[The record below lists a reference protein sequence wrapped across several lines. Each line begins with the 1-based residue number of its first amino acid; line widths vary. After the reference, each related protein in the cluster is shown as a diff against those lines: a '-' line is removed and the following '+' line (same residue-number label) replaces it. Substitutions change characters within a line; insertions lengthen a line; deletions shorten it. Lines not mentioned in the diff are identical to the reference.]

1 MTPLR
6 ILIAEDDAIIA
17 MCLEQV
23 LLEMGH
29 QVCAMTRNEA
39 DTVAAALLQAPD
51 LMIID
56 AGLREGS
63 GIAAVDEILKSGF
76 VPHVFATGDFQRVL
90 KHNPQAVVLQKP
102 YDYHALERAIERAV
116 LADDKS
122 EMNDKR
128 SG

>member
-1 MTPLR
+1 MAPLR

-29 QVCAMTRNEA
+29 EVCAITRNEA

-51 LMIID
+51 VMIVD

-63 GIAAVDEILKSGF
+63 GIAAVDEILKAGF
-76 VPHVFATGDFQRVL
+76 VPHVFATGDFHRVL
-90 KHNPQAVVLQKP
+90 KHNPSAVVLQKP
-102 YDYHALERAIERAV
+102 YDTPALVRAIERAV
-116 LADDKS
+116 LAEDKPARNG
-122 EMNDKR
+122 MR

>member
-1 MTPLR
+1 MAPLR

-29 QVCAMTRNEA
+29 EVCAITRNEA
-39 DTVAAALLQAPD
+39 DTVAAALLQTPD
-51 LMIID
+51 LMIVD

-63 GIAAVDEILKSGF
+63 GIAAVDEILKAGF

-90 KHNPQAVVLQKP
+90 KHNPSAVVLQKP
-102 YDYHALERAIERAV
+102 YDALALVRAIERAV
-116 LADDKS
+116 LAEDRPAS
-122 EMNDKR
+122 NGMR
-128 SG
+128 PG